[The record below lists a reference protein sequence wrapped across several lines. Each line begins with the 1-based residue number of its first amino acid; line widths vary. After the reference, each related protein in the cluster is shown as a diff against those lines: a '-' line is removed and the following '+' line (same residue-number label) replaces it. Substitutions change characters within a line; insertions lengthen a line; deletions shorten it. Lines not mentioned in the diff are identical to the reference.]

1 MNIVLCYYSR
11 SWSFFEGKIFEKIQ
25 KIFKNYESLVVDRRV
40 VWRGGFS
47 RVQMIKTEEFSG
59 FPIFVWGPL
68 KEKEKSR
75 LLQDILKIGNT
86 FYRYTGRLFL
96 SSPSVHILAF
106 FTSTPDW
113 TISTVSFTT
122 PVLLVATKIFEICCA
137 LQRSSKS
144 CFVLTPLLD

>member
-59 FPIFVWGPL
+59 FPIFCL
-68 KEKEKSR
+68 RASKREREKSA
-75 LLQDILKIGNT
+75 
-86 FYRYTGRLFL
+86 
-96 SSPSVHILAF
+96 SSRHPKDRKHIL
-106 FTSTPDW
+106 P
-113 TISTVSFTT
+113 IY
-122 PVLLVATKIFEICCA
+122 
-137 LQRSSKS
+137 R
-144 CFVLTPLLD
+144 